1 METTYTTHT
10 RTVAKIVH
18 TRTSPRHALTSG
30 DLYDGTSNKKYAHN
44 RTQQSEFLLEEP
56 KVIPKL
62 PKTGEN
68 ELLSGEKGQA

>member
-1 METTYTTHT
+1 M
-10 RTVAKIVH
+10 
-18 TRTSPRHALTSG
+18 PG

-62 PKTGEN
+62 PRTGEN